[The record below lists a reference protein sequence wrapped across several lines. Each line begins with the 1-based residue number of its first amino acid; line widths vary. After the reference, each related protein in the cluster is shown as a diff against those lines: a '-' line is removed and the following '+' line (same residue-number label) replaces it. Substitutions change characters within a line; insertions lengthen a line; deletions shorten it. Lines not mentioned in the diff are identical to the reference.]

1 MPVILA
7 GHLMVAGE
15 AEEMWVFFFYLPRNF
30 LFDLTCII
38 FKLMIL
44 VVLIEFLECWVK
56 WNNGGE
62 AIEEEEAT

>member
-1 MPVILA
+1 VS
-7 GHLMVAGE
+7 
-15 AEEMWVFFFYLPRNF
+15 FFFYLPRNF

-44 VVLIEFLECWVK
+44 VILFEFLECWVK
-56 WNNGGE
+56 WNNGVE